1 MIEITLLISFCSDYF
16 VVLNM
21 KEENNDLLIEE
32 DEAENEL
39 QLALERSRRSK
50 QKNKDINDDED
61 RIEKV
66 RLNFHRSNELLT
78 VCTVCCVEQNCFK
91 WSD

>member
-50 QKNKDINDDED
+50 QKNKDINDDGD

-66 RLNFHRSNELLT
+66 RLNFHRSNELLLT
-78 VCTVCCVEQNCFK
+78 VCTVCCIEQNCFK
-91 WSD
+91 

>member
-1 MIEITLLISFCSDYF
+1 MIEIILLISFCSDYF

-50 QKNKDINDDED
+50 QKNKDINDDGD
-61 RIEKV
+61 KIEKV
-66 RLNFHRSNELLT
+66 RLNFHRSNELLYSLHSIL
-78 VCTVCCVEQNCFK
+78 C
-91 WSD
+91 

>member
-1 MIEITLLISFCSDYF
+1 
-16 VVLNM
+16 M
-21 KEENNDLLIEE
+21 KEENNELLIEE

-50 QKNKDINDDED
+50 QKNKDVNDDGD

-66 RLNFHRSNELLT
+66 RLNFHSSNDILK
-78 VCTVCCVEQNCFK
+78 VCTIYFVEQDCFK
-91 WSD
+91 QSDWLVFTTNSISRNLSRF

>member
-50 QKNKDINDDED
+50 QKNKDINDDGD

-78 VCTVCCVEQNCFK
+78 VCPVCCVEQNCFK
-91 WSD
+91 

>member
-1 MIEITLLISFCSDYF
+1 MIEIILLISFCSDYF

-50 QKNKDINDDED
+50 QKNKDINDDGD
-61 RIEKV
+61 KIEKV
-66 RLNFHRSNELLT
+66 RLNFHRSNELLYSLHSILCWT
-78 VCTVCCVEQNCFK
+78 ELF
-91 WSD
+91 